1 MRRRAGR
8 RRAVLRAPAENGA
21 VDGERALAREHFVQH
36 EPERVHVGPR
46 RDLAPFLLFRRHVAG
61 RSRDLGRVA
70 PLVGEIR
77 ETKVRDARAASSVDQ
92 HVRGLQIAMQDAAVV
107 CRRETGAELACE
119 LERLVRWQPADA
131 PQQRREILA
140 VDVLH
145 REEVL
150 AAGFADVVDA
160 AHVRM
165 GDLPREPDF
174 LMEARQP
181 VGAMRDLLRQELER
195 DGLSEL
201 QVFSSIDFAHAAAAQ
216 QADDAVAAG
225 QHGAGNELR
234 AVERV
239 RRRQP
244 IGRGDGQ
251 RRCLRRVNAGAACRA
266 VAARFG
272 NVAPAGRTVHR
283 IGMILVIR

>member
-1 MRRRAGR
+1 MLETTQDDALDGRIQIGNVRRRAGR
-8 RRAVLRAPAENGA
+8 RRAVLRASAKNGA
-21 VDGERALAREHFVQH
+21 VDCERAFAREHFVQH
-36 EPERVHVGPR
+36 QPERVHVGPR
-46 RDLAPFLLFRRHVAG
+46 RDLAPFLLFRRHVAW

-77 ETKVRDARAASSVDQ
+77 ETKVRDAGATSSVDQ
-92 HVRGLQIAMQDAAVV
+92 DVGRLQIAMQNAAVV

-119 LERLVRWQPADA
+119 LERLVRWQPANA

-150 AAGFADVVDA
+150 AADFADVVDA

-181 VGAMRDLLRQELER
+181 VGAMRDILRQELER
-195 DGLSEL
+195 DGLSKL

-216 QADDAVAAG
+216 QSDDAVAAG

-239 RRRQP
+239 R
-244 IGRGDGQ
+244 
-251 RRCLRRVNAGAACRA
+251 
-266 VAARFG
+266 
-272 NVAPAGRTVHR
+272 
-283 IGMILVIR
+283 

>member
-1 MRRRAGR
+1 MGT
-8 RRAVLRAPAENGA
+8 
-21 VDGERALAREHFVQH
+21 VDVERTLAREHFVQH
-36 EPERVHVGPR
+36 ETERVHVGPR
-46 RDLAPFLLFRRHVAG
+46 RDLASFQLLRRHVAE
-61 RSRDLGRVA
+61 RSGNLARVA
-70 PLVGEIR
+70 PLVHQIGETEVR
-77 ETKVRDARAASSVDQ
+77 EVRLTPSVDQ
-92 HVRGLQIAMQDAAVV
+92 HVGGLQIAMQNPAVV
-107 CRRETGAELACE
+107 CRRETGAELTCE

-131 PQQRREILA
+131 PQQRGEILA

-174 LMEARQP
+174 LVEAREP
-181 VGAMRDLLRQELER
+181 VGAMRDLVRQEFER

-201 QVFSSIDFAHAAAAQ
+201 QVFGSIDFAHAAAAQ

-225 QHGAGNELR
+225 QHRAGNELR

-239 RRRQP
+239 
-244 IGRGDGQ
+244 
-251 RRCLRRVNAGAACRA
+251 
-266 VAARFG
+266 
-272 NVAPAGRTVHR
+272 
-283 IGMILVIR
+283 